1 MKRLI
6 IVWAVLVVLTV
17 MAMISGQAG
26 SDVKHLSV
34 PALAFLFGF
43 SVLKAEG
50 ILRHFLDLRASSA
63 AWRGSFSAFLAGL
76 AIILFAFTAY
86 KL

>member
-1 MKRLI
+1 MKRLT
-6 IVWAVLVVLTV
+6 IVWVVLVALTV
-17 MAMISGQAG
+17 MSMISGQAG
-26 SDVKHLSV
+26 SDVPHLSIL
-34 PALAFLFGF
+34 ALALLFGF

-63 AWRGSFSAFLAGL
+63 AWRGGFSAFLIGL
-76 AIILFAFTAY
+76 AVILFALTAF

>member
-1 MKRLI
+1 MKRLT
-6 IVWAVLVVLTV
+6 IVWIVLVALTV
-17 MAMISGQAG
+17 MSMISGQAG
-26 SDVKHLSV
+26 SDVPHLSIL
-34 PALAFLFGF
+34 ALALLFGF

-63 AWRGSFSAFLAGL
+63 AWRGGFSAFLIGL
-76 AIILFAFTAY
+76 AVILFALTAF

>member
-6 IVWAVLVVLTV
+6 LVWAVLVGLTV
-17 MAMISGQAG
+17 LSMISGQAG
-26 SDVKHLSV
+26 SDVSQLSV
-34 PALAFLFGF
+34 MALAFLFGF

-63 AWRGSFSAFLAGL
+63 AWRGGFTAFLVGL
-76 AIILFAFTAY
+76 AAILFALTAF